1 VILNLNR
8 LVDGAKCMRA
18 WPWWPSVV
26 QGTRFPST
34 ARGKHSYCSN
44 SSWRGNPCQKMEPWH
59 SYHLFL
65 LAYITG
71 NNSTLNCVQY
81 LAHSSIYLFP
91 MHVYCTQVFFAKH
104 IVHKL
109 KFKNSKNN
117 GTQDSLFFRTAEE
130 RTLWSSRLQN
140 NMITGCTVQ
149 GICRVPDCPYS
160 LQKSCHG

>member
-1 VILNLNR
+1 MILNLNR
-8 LVDGAKCMRA
+8 LVDGAKCTRA
-18 WPWWPSVV
+18 WPWWPSVA

-34 ARGKHSYCSN
+34 ARSKHSYCSN
-44 SSWRGNPCQKMEPWH
+44 SSWRENPCQKMEPWH

-81 LAHSSIYLFP
+81 LAHSSIYFFP
-91 MHVYCTQVFFAKH
+91 MHVFCTQVFFAKH

-109 KFKNSKNN
+109 N
-117 GTQDSLFFRTAEE
+117 FRTA
-130 RTLWSSRLQN
+130 RITAHKILCSSELQKKGLFGLQDCKN

-149 GICRVPDCPYS
+149 GICRVPNCPYS